1 MNYRFFSRT
10 RPNGDPVSLFILAVD
25 DENEEMY
32 EVVLKDGELVDT
44 SELMKNIIDGFQDM
58 KEISQ
63 EEAMKTYADSGI
75 EKAFNKRFG

>member
-1 MNYRFFSRT
+1 MNFRFFSRT
-10 RPNGDPVSLFILAVD
+10 RPNGDPVALFVLAVD

-32 EVVLKDGELVDT
+32 EVVLKNGKLVDT

-75 EKAFNKRFG
+75 KEAFN